1 MCSDGACLRE
11 RTGAVFVFSG
21 ARITERR
28 LTMGRENE
36 SPLKLSEKEDKMI
49 RLLRK
54 VEFGEIRIIL
64 TDGQPV
70 RIEEVRRSIK
80 L

>member
-1 MCSDGACLRE
+1 
-11 RTGAVFVFSG
+11 
-21 ARITERR
+21 
-28 LTMGRENE
+28 MGRENE